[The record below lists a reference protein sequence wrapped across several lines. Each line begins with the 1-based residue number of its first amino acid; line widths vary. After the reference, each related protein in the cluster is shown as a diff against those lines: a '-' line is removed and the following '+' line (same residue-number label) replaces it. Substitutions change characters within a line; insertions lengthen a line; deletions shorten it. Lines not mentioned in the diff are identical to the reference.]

1 MINVAFVCLGNIC
14 RSPMAEL
21 IFKNMVEER
30 GLALSFRI
38 TSFGTSEYE
47 EGNGIYPAAKKTL
60 TNHGIPGNH
69 VSKQLS
75 LKDVINNDYIL
86 VMDGGNLFDVL
97 RLTGGKFGEK
107 IAKLCSFTSNPRDV
121 ADPWYTRDFEKAF
134 SDIEDGCAGF
144 LDYLLKEKAAAFEYD
159 KKH

>member
-1 MINVAFVCLGNIC
+1 
-14 RSPMAEL
+14 MAEL

-86 VMDGGNLFDVL
+86 VMDGENLFDVL
-97 RLTGGKFGEK
+97 RLTGGMFGEK

-144 LDYLLKEKAAAFEYD
+144 LDYLLNEKAAAFEYD
-159 KKH
+159 KRH